1 MSSSLGLAA
10 SLHLKR
16 RSEVFW
22 VRNIIPNYLF
32 TFVCLLG
39 GLIPASAPLPRL
51 AVLSLMILLVLVTV
65 PPHLPPASLLN
76 TIISQNILLQIF
88 LLIQTI
94 IMISLSHCCLNMP
107 NALRIIK
114 IVDLVFLAVLF
125 FTFIVLSCLN
135 ILAAPIL

>member
-1 MSSSLGLAA
+1 MSPSLGLAA
-10 SLHLKR
+10 TLHLKR

-22 VRNIIPNYLF
+22 VRNIIPNYLT

-51 AVLSLMILLVLVTV
+51 VVLSLMILLVLVTV

-76 TIISQNILLQIF
+76 TIISQNILLQIL

-94 IMISLSHCCLNMP
+94 IMISLSHCCLNTP

-114 IVDLVFLAVLF
+114 IVDLVFLAILS

-135 ILAAPIL
+135 ILAAPTL